1 MNLNISSEQQLLVE
15 AFSKLFAAES
25 SPARV
30 RAAEPLGHDP
40 ALWRLLMQIGA
51 PVMRVPESMEG
62 GGNSLSDAILVAEQA
77 GKYLASAPLLD
88 VMVSARLL
96 SSIRHPEASAWLD
109 RVQQGAVVTLALLP
123 AEASPSQIVPG
134 GAVADAVLVLERE
147 SVVLHER
154 RQGGRGVSPP
164 SHGSTP
170 IGEWNFKS
178 TGGTPLATGATAV
191 ASWQAAREELKLL
204 SASCLA
210 GLAREALDAAAAYA
224 RDRMAFGR
232 PIGSFQ
238 GLAHPLADAVTDVDG
253 AMLLARK
260 TAWAVSCGK
269 PDAAA
274 MIPMAFWW
282 AARSAGRATLLAM
295 RVFGGYGMTLD
306 YNAQLYFRRARALSL
321 TGGDPRVVLTEAGDR
336 LWGKGRPPALPE
348 STISGPDFGDGD
360 GAEAYIRETRE
371 FLSRHFGDD
380 MRRFCHES
388 TDMYHP
394 QFQQALG
401 AERLLFPH
409 WPAQYG
415 GRGATRYEAAAVSR
429 TLGEVGFTSAVMAT
443 NNIVG
448 LVLMACASEE
458 IKREIVPR
466 LASGEINCSL
476 GYTEPSGGSDLFA
489 ARTRAIRDGDDWIID
504 GQKMFTTQG
513 HLAKYCLL
521 LARTAPER
529 AKHEGLTLFI
539 APINQSDQSGY
550 EAHRV
555 DTVGNERTN
564 ITHYSGLR
572 VPDRYRVGEINGAVK
587 VMTLALT
594 LEQSGGVTY
603 ESAIGRLVSQA
614 LAWANE
620 TRNGVRPIDSAAIR
634 TRLATVQTMFEV
646 FKCLSGRSLW
656 GGMEGGKSKAF
667 GPMAKLFGSET
678 WLKCSA
684 DLMDLTA
691 PHSLFRGDTPLGR
704 LELESRRAIPG
715 TIYGGTS
722 EVQRSIVAESALG
735 LPRSRT

>member
-1 MNLNISSEQQLLVE
+1 NHPFNADL
-15 AFSKLFAAES
+15 AA
-25 SPARV
+25 AGYLY
-30 RAAEPLGHDP
+30 AD
-40 ALWRLLMQIGA
+40 W
-51 PVMRVPESMEG
+51 PEGFG
-62 GGNSLSDAILVAEQA
+62 GGGRTPYEMGALNAVYTEFSWPKIPGTVSHMVGKIL
-77 GKYLASAPLLD
+77 
-88 VMVSARLL
+88 MHFAR
-96 SSIRHPEASAWLD
+96 EV
-109 RVQQGAVVTLALLP
+109 VQQ
-123 AEASPSQIVPG
+123 E
-134 GAVADAVLVLERE
+134 VL
-147 SVVLHER
+147 
-154 RQGGRGVSPP
+154 
-164 SHGSTP
+164 
-170 IGEWNFKS
+170 
-178 TGGTPLATGATAV
+178 
-191 ASWQAAREELKLL
+191 
-204 SASCLA
+204 
-210 GLAREALDAAAAYA
+210 
-224 RDRMAFGR
+224 
-232 PIGSFQ
+232 
-238 GLAHPLADAVTDVDG
+238 
-253 AMLLARK
+253 
-260 TAWAVSCGK
+260 
-269 PDAAA
+269 
-274 MIPMAFWW
+274 
-282 AARSAGRATLLAM
+282 
-295 RVFGGYGMTLD
+295 
-306 YNAQLYFRRARALSL
+306 
-321 TGGDPRVVLTEAGDR
+321 
-336 LWGKGRPPALPE
+336 
-348 STISGPDFGDGD
+348 
-360 GAEAYIRETRE
+360 
-371 FLSRHFGDD
+371 
-380 MRRFCHES
+380 
-388 TDMYHP
+388 
-394 QFQQALG
+394 
-401 AERLLFPH
+401 
-409 WPAQYG
+409 
-415 GRGATRYEAAAVSR
+415 
-429 TLGEVGFTSAVMAT
+429 
-443 NNIVG
+443 
-448 LVLMACASEE
+448 
-458 IKREIVPR
+458 PR
-466 LASGEINCSL
+466 LASGKSYAAL
-476 GYTEPSGGSDLFA
+476 GYSEPSCGSDIFA
-489 ARTRAIRDGDDWIID
+489 AATRAVRDGDDWIID